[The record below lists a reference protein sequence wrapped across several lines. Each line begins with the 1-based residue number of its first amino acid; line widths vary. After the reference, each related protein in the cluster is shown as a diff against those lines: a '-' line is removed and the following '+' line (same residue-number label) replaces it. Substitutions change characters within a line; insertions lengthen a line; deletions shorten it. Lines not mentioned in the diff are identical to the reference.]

1 MFTISNRRGI
11 LQITGGS
18 ESRMEDVC
26 LSPTMC
32 INLPA
37 QLAVLQ
43 IYSTLMSE
51 RLSPKFTEQAF
62 AGLPR
67 RSAFEAC
74 RGVCVGVP
82 HSPPQERLE
91 PSQQGVLPSCWLRAR
106 SGDRVSRRKY
116 ERPTREQTWDNVIA
130 KS

>member
-1 MFTISNRRGI
+1 
-11 LQITGGS
+11 
-18 ESRMEDVC
+18 MEDVC

-82 HSPPQERLE
+82 HSPPPRKAGAITAGRAPLLLAACEERGQGFKKEIRKAYPGTNVGQCYSEILRLE
-91 PSQQGVLPSCWLRAR
+91 LSTKMAR
-106 SGDRVSRRKY
+106 WKY
-116 ERPTREQTWDNVIA
+116 QILQT
-130 KS
+130 